1 MKEEPKMEY
10 EMMANVMMSAPPSPP
25 PMMMAQPTI
34 MRKMVRPMRQRK
46 RMRVSNSMPMMSFTS
61 ASSSGM
67 MLDMDES
74 AAIDPARDALLKK
87 KMAEAKKRAERLAN
101 ETPAE
106 KAARLAA
113 EKKAAEEA
121 ARKAAEAKKKAE
133 EARIAAE
140 KRAEE
145 ARIAKKEAERKAW
158 LEAEKTKTSKPDFN
172 ELKSTSH
179 LAAGGNWKE
188 SSKWMLARFFDG
200 RVLPEDDEERPET
213 VWLTLLA
220 LFLLDTEF

>member
-1 MKEEPKMEY
+1 MPSFS
-10 EMMANVMMSAPPSPP
+10 NSAPVMIQEAAED
-25 PMMMAQPTI
+25 MME
-34 MRKMVRPMRQRK
+34 
-46 RMRVSNSMPMMSFTS
+46 
-61 ASSSGM
+61 
-67 MLDMDES
+67 DEDGVEEWGGS
-74 AAIDPARDALLKK
+74 IDPAREALLKK
-87 KMAEAKKRAERLAN
+87 KMAEAKKEAERLAN

-113 EKKAAEEA
+113 QKKAAEEA

-133 EARIAAE
+133 EARKAAE

-172 ELKSTSH
+172 ELKSTKH

-220 LFLLDTEF
+220 LFLLDSEF